1 MVTCI
6 TDYVAVSESRN
17 TLLTWREVW
26 NPGSWAKGATR
37 HPERGLRGFRP
48 ASVEARGTMRAPAAV
63 PQHTFAGLVSRISDL
78 NTRVGRLAEHAAGGG
93 ANRPY
98 LQLLGVTLERTNRRL
113 ASVQGGSVE
122 VTDLAELLTD
132 VSAVQSTLRK
142 QTLTQPSFAPGRIF
156 EALARLRR
164 KTTADEVFEAA
175 AAELCAAAGF
185 DRAMVSLVRGS
196 VWAPSLLF
204 LSDGNDSG
212 FNRELTDYIAELEIP
227 LASPMV
233 EAEIV
238 RRRLPALV
246 TDAQNEPRTFRPLMD
261 ASHTREY
268 VVAPLIA
275 GGSVFGL
282 LHADTYL
289 SGRPLTV
296 ADRDSLRTFA
306 EGIGVIYERTVL
318 ELRLARQ
325 RERLSEVFRSA
336 EQILEPPEK
345 LSVRLPDPAVRT
357 AMAVEPE
364 ALAARADSGRVELG
378 GLARLTAREREVL
391 RLLAGGLTNAQVA
404 DRLTVAES
412 TVKSHVKHILHKI
425 GAPNRASA
433 IAQYIRATNNERR
446 V

>member
-1 MVTCI
+1 
-6 TDYVAVSESRN
+6 
-17 TLLTWREVW
+17 
-26 NPGSWAKGATR
+26 
-37 HPERGLRGFRP
+37 
-48 ASVEARGTMRAPAAV
+48 MRAPAVAA

-78 NTRVGRLAEHAAGGG
+78 NARVGQLAEHARVGSG

-113 ASVQGGSVE
+113 ASARGGAVDA
-122 VTDLAELLTD
+122 TDLAELLTD
-132 VSAVQSTLRK
+132 VTAVQSTLRK

-164 KTTADEVFEAA
+164 KTTAEEVFEAA
-175 AAELCAAAGF
+175 AAEVCAAAGF
-185 DRAMVSLVRGS
+185 DRAMVSMVRGS

-246 TDAQNEPRTFRPLMD
+246 TDAQDEPRTFAPLMT

-268 VVAPLIA
+268 VAAPLIA

-318 ELRLARQ
+318 ESRLTSQ
-325 RERLSEVFRSA
+325 RERLSEVFRTA
-336 EQILEPPEK
+336 EQILETPRK
-345 LSVRLPDPAVRT
+345 MMVRLPGPAVRT
-357 AMAVEPE
+357 AVSVTAEGSATRE
-364 ALAARADSGRVELG
+364 DAGRMELG
-378 GLARLTAREREVL
+378 GMARLTAREREVL
-391 RLLAGGLTNAQVA
+391 ALLAGGLTNAQVA